1 MSRQYPKFIYSKVT
15 NAENNGEFIVATL
28 KPRLIAKV
36 LMNNGR
42 AEMML
47 LEKFDSCN
55 DEEMATQLQLMKKW
69 YVHSIF
75 PKQQEQKGMLLH
87 DAYKELLSIRGISN
101 TFDLNRSTVSN
112 IKKQIEEND
121 KYPSVETMRTHL
133 ALGGWHKVDDERWE
147 KIN

>member
-15 NAENNGEFIVATL
+15 NAKSNGEFIVATL

-36 LMNNGR
+36 LMANGR

-87 DAYKELLSIRGISN
+87 DAYNELLSIRGISN

-121 KYPSVETMRTHL
+121 KYPSVETMRAHL
-133 ALGGWHKVDDERWE
+133 TLGGWHKVDDERWE